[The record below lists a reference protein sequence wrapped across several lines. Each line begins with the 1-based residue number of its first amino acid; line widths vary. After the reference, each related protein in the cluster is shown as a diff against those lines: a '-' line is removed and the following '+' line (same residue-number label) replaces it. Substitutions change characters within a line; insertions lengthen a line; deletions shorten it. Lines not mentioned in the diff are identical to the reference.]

1 MNIPVL
7 SCDSFGPRLTR
18 EVQSMRHCFRYEAQS
33 TAMTKT
39 IRASEMARPG
49 SLLDGRLLKMRTR
62 HQCRS
67 GTDRQKRTGSL
78 LLRVPEKPMQPSLG
92 EDPEDEHLS
101 VVPFLPSF
109 PTWGAL
115 VWPDITRSPVRETSF
130 SGACPPGLL
139 LMHSL
144 CSSSPFC

>member
-18 EVQSMRHCFRYEAQS
+18 EVQSMRHCFRYKAQS

-49 SLLDGRLLKMRTR
+49 SLLDGRVLKMRTR

-67 GTDRQKRTGSL
+67 GTDRNAQALCFCECQRNHAAFFGKIQRTSTSAL
-78 LLRVPEKPMQPSLG
+78 SCFSPPS
-92 EDPEDEHLS
+92 PA
-101 VVPFLPSF
+101 
-109 PTWGAL
+109 WGAPI
-115 VWPDITRSPVRETSF
+115 WPDITRSPVRETSS